1 MESNDEYM
9 KDLLRDEN
17 TELPPGFSWGEMK
30 AGIGEAMARQAE
42 PKRDRK
48 KLLFWWWILPAAV
61 GSLALLYFAIGLP
74 GKEQPLAAPTAIL
87 ENTSAAENAQ
97 NERRSTENRQA
108 PTFAEPQEN
117 KLPAQK
123 EDMPVT
129 KRGAVLPEQ
138 VLQIK
143 DASNTSFD
151 AGINPPAK
159 IMTPTAGNSAIQP
172 DRAMAP
178 ATDLPANPANANLIS
193 NDHQLVVVKT
203 INSLANRE
211 LQLLAEIEPK
221 DQKPSFM
228 ELPELVKIKPIQS
241 TTAAIG
247 FRYGM
252 SYTLLPAK
260 SKYALPANIT
270 AKETGLLGSFAQ
282 VYYQKNIFKNL
293 SARVGLEWRQFNRQL
308 DYESV
313 ANTQVH
319 EEGVVLLRKIN
330 VITGDTVN
338 VLGDTTVNAVAT
350 RTVRHFNQSAAYQ
363 LPVALGYRWQ
373 GSKLDFGVEAGAV
386 FNLLT
391 QHSGLTYNQSG
402 ELVAIASDGAF
413 LKNRTGILVNAGLQA
428 GYRISPRLRL
438 HCQLDIAK
446 AMSDWS
452 AESGVDIR
460 PAALS
465 AGLGIHW
472 MLK

>member
-30 AGIGEAMARQAE
+30 AGIGEAMARQTQ
-42 PKRDRK
+42 PRRDRK

-74 GKEQPLAAPTAIL
+74 GNKPPQAARTAMT
-87 ENTSAAENAQ
+87 ENTPATQ
-97 NERRSTENRQA
+97 NERSLAESKSST
-108 PTFAEPQEN
+108 TFAKPQEN
-117 KLPAQK
+117 KIPVQK

-129 KRGAVLPEQ
+129 KRAAVLQEQ
-138 VLQIK
+138 VQQIK
-143 DASNTSFD
+143 DASNPSFD
-151 AGINPPAK
+151 AGINPSVK
-159 IMTPTAGNSAIQP
+159 IMTPADGNPAFQP
-172 DRAMAP
+172 DMAMIP
-178 ATDLPANPANANLIS
+178 ATEQPLNTASTSLIS
-193 NDHQLVVVKT
+193 SDHQVVAVV
-203 INSLANRE
+203 NLLSNRALRLPE
-211 LQLLAEIEPK
+211 TIEPESN
-221 DQKPSFM
+221 DPSFIK
-228 ELPELVKIKPIQS
+228 LPELVRIKPIQS
-241 TTAAIG
+241 TAAAIG

-252 SYTLLPAK
+252 SYTILPAK

-282 VYYQKNIFKNL
+282 VYYQKDIFKNL

-308 DYESV
+308 DYQSV

-319 EEGVVLLRKIN
+319 EAGVVLLRKVN
-330 VITGDTVN
+330 VITGDTIN
-338 VLGDTTVNAVAT
+338 VIGDTSVNAVAT
-350 RTVRHFNQSAAYQ
+350 RTVRHFNQSVAFQ
-363 LPVALGYRWQ
+363 LPVSLGYRWQ
-373 GSKLDFGVEAGAV
+373 KSKLDFGVEAGAV

-402 ELVAIASDGAF
+402 EVVAITSDGAF

-452 AESGVDIR
+452 TESGVDLR